1 MSEWITSGR
10 SSCSSS
16 SKYTKCKKQ
25 TQDAVFLIRYHIL
38 KDKEEK
44 KICTGP
50 VFARSVFWL
59 AVLFIFSSSSPQVGV
74 GGGGR

>member
-16 SKYTKCKKQ
+16 SKCKKQ
-25 TQDAVFLIRYHIL
+25 TQEAVFLIRYHIL
-38 KDKEEK
+38 KDKEEN